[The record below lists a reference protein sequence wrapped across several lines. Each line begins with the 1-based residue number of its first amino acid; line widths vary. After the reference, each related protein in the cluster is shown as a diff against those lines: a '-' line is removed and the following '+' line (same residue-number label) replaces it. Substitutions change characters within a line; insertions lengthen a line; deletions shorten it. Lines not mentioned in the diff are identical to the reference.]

1 MPAPLGKVPTK
12 KMPNIEVFGLED
24 SRSTRAA
31 VRFFRERRIVVS
43 FVDLGKRPI
52 DAAEL
57 RAFLD
62 RLGAGALL
70 DAATTATT
78 DRGALLAR
86 VRADANLLRL
96 PLVRHG
102 NEMTAGQ
109 DETTWR
115 AWLAG
120 RHGPVG

>member
-12 KMPNIEVFGLED
+12 KMPNIEVFGLEN

-57 RAFLD
+57 RAFMD
-62 RLGAGALL
+62 RLGTGALV
-70 DAATTATT
+70 DAATPATT

-109 DETTWR
+109 DETIWR

-120 RHGPVG
+120 RHSPAG